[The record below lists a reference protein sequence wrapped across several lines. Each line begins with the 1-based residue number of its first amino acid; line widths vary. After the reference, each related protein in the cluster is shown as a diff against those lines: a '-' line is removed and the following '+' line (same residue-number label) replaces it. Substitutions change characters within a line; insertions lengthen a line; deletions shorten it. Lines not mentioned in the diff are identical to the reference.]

1 MRQMPPMVVIRPN
14 GTNPPPPHQNKLHMP
29 TLQTHRKDHTQNMTN
44 IIYLLAG
51 SALTFLT
58 LAKLDKTGKLEDLKN
73 YLRKYPPH

>member
-1 MRQMPPMVVIRPN
+1 
-14 GTNPPPPHQNKLHMP
+14 
-29 TLQTHRKDHTQNMTN
+29 MTN

-58 LAKLDKTGKLEDLKN
+58 LAKLDKTGKLEELKN